1 MPELSRGAFDL
12 SIPDPIF
19 VETEQQARQWLEY
32 MVHAGKR
39 RGALGLDTE
48 TTGRNRLKDWVVL
61 WSLSDGGYRLCLEAK
76 WLELFKEPLLEN
88 PEINFDFSNAPFD
101 AHMLANTGIDVS
113 KAGRWHDTLNQSWL
127 WNENNIGGHGLKE
140 NTELYFRRVTPHFED
155 VFGKIPK
162 RKKNGPV
169 IGTGDLIRAAMADP
183 LRRQRAIDYSS
194 MDAFNTTMLREH
206 FDGLLSTVALSP
218 YTQKTLRDHYYEVE
232 CPFTKVLWKMER
244 HGFTV
249 DGGYFNS
256 IAPAMTAELNAI
268 EREFAKEA
276 QTSISLTS
284 PKQLQWFFFEHLK
297 RIPTKFTK
305 GGQSGNKQPSTD
317 EEVLEGWAGEG
328 DRYAQLILR
337 HRKISKILGTYV
349 EGLSERI
356 DHNSR
361 IHTSLLQQGTVT
373 GRLSSKEPNLQNIP
387 RAAEDKY
394 RIREAFV
401 AGAFQ
406 KLMVAD
412 YEQLEMRLM
421 AHFAEWQLPEEQQKM
436 CNAIR
441 QGIDLHC
448 LTVHEMY
455 NIPYE
460 DVIAAKKAEKA
471 VKSGKR
477 DAPLT
482 ERELDLL
489 LKRQLCKAAGFGI
502 IYGIGG
508 ELLAANLTRDSG
520 TYISPDEGKELI
532 KKWLRVF
539 PSVDEFIERTK
550 RFVRHYGYVQT
561 LLGRYRRF
569 GDLGGMSRNDAAR
582 CERQAVNAI
591 IQGTAADLARIAMIN
606 AAHDPE
612 LMELGATL
620 LLQIHDELIWELPN
634 DKEKM
639 EKAKARAKYHM
650 ENVADLAVPTPV
662 EIGFGDTWAD
672 AK

>member
-1 MPELSRGAFDL
+1 MPELARGSFDL
-12 SIPDPIF
+12 SIPNPTF
-19 VETEQQARQWLEY
+19 VETEAQARYWLDY
-32 MVHAGKR
+32 MVRRAKE

-61 WSLSDGGYRLCLEAK
+61 WSLSDGRERLCLEAK
-76 WLELFKEPLLEN
+76 WLPFFKDGLLEN
-88 PEINFDFSNAPFD
+88 PEICFDFSNAPFD

-127 WNENNIGGHGLKE
+127 WNENNLGGHGLKE

-162 RKKNGPV
+162 KKKGQPEINS
-169 IGTGDLIRAAMADP
+169 GDLIRAAMADP
-183 LRRQRAIDYSS
+183 LRRDRAIDYSS

-206 FDGLLSTVALSP
+206 FDGLLCQVRLSP
-218 YTQKTLRDHYYEVE
+218 YTNDSLRDHYYAVE
-232 CPFTKVLWKMER
+232 CPFTKLLWKMER
-244 HGFTV
+244 KGFTV
-249 DGGYFNS
+249 DGGYFKS
-256 IAPAMTAELNAI
+256 IAPAMRKEI
-268 EREFAKEA
+268 EEIEKEFAKEA
-276 QTSISLTS
+276 QTVINLKS

-305 GGQSGNKQPSTD
+305 GGASGNKQPSTD
-317 EEVLEGWAGEG
+317 EEVLEDWAGEG

-337 HRKISKILGTYV
+337 HRSISKILGTYV
-349 EGLSERI
+349 DGLSDHI

-387 RAAEDKY
+387 RASEDKY

-401 AGAFQ
+401 AGAFMC
-406 KLMVAD
+406 LMVAD

-421 AHFAEWQLPEEQQKM
+421 AHFAEWQLPEDQQKM

-455 NIPYE
+455 GIPYD
-460 DVIAAKKAEKA
+460 DVINAKKAEKA

-477 DAPLT
+477 KEPLT
-482 ERELDLL
+482 AYESDLL

-520 TYISPDEGKELI
+520 TYISPQEGKELI
-532 KKWLRVF
+532 EKWLNVF
-539 PSVDEFIERTK
+539 PSVRAFIQRTK
-550 RFVRHYGYVQT
+550 DELRAKGYVQT
-561 LLGRYRRF
+561 LLGRFRRF
-569 GDLGGMSRNDAAR
+569 GDLRGMSRNDAAR

-606 AAHDPE
+606 AFYDPE
-612 LMELGATL
+612 LADIADL
-620 LLQIHDELIWELPN
+620 LLQIHDELIWELPT
-634 DKEKM
+634 DPAIKER
-639 EKAKARAKYHM
+639 AKARAKHHM
-650 ENVADLAVPTPV
+650 EHAAELAVPTPV